1 MWWCFSKYC
10 DEDFQNIL
18 RRIFETLFRRF
29 LKHCDDNFGNIAMQ
43 IFETLWWELFGLSED
58 RCSGLSGSEAAKH
71 HQSSPQLFL
80 SINNII
86 MIIFFFFLSIN
97 KIMIH
102 DNHYIDDYHYHYIDD
117 YHCDLSKYYKPLL
130 TSTLSRHQQNHD
142 RY

>member
-29 LKHCDDNFGNIAMQ
+29 LKHCDDNFENIAMQ
-43 IFETLWWELFGLSED
+43 IFETLWWGLFGLSED
-58 RCSGLSGSEAAKH
+58 RCSGLSGSEAARH

-80 SINNII
+80 SINKII

-102 DNHYIDDYHYHYIDD
+102 DNHYIDDYH
-117 YHCDLSKYYKPLL
+117 CGLSKYYKPLL